1 MYELVK
7 DVREVCVWEWE
18 WCVCVKRG
26 TCVDCV
32 NEDMLGS
39 TPTTIALLLLWRV
52 PLTHFTIPDNE

>member
-1 MYELVK
+1 MGVG
-7 DVREVCVWEWE
+7 VVCVCEE
-18 WCVCVKRG
+18 RYVCGRR
-26 TCVDCV
+26 V